1 MKKTMGLLLAMGI
14 AISATACSSGRQ
26 ADTTTQE
33 MASAQM
39 ETELNA
45 AEKEKN
51 ETETVTSAV
60 GTAVDGNQTDG
71 KEQAANNS
79 RILIAYF
86 SRWGNTDFAD
96 DVDATTS
103 ASIVVDSDG
112 RYGTTEYTANM
123 IQELTGGETYLI
135 QTADQYPV
143 DFDQLTSKNHDEM
156 NQGVLPDITGSPI
169 EMENY
174 DVLFIGYPIW
184 ATDVP
189 QAIHS
194 FLNEYDLTGKTV
206 IPFCTHDGYGAG
218 RSYATIAE
226 LCPGAEV
233 LDGLAIEAKDV
244 PGAQDTVKQWVEQLN
259 VSSRLS
265 GDASAG
271 AEVQNGETEIRITV
285 GDQVLDG
292 VLYDN
297 AEARQFLAMLP
308 QSVSMVGF
316 GGREFYGGLD
326 GEIQTEGDGQY
337 SFENGH
343 ITYCPANNTA
353 AIFYAQTDR
362 PNLTMEVFPMGK
374 VTSDLSVFDQ
384 LPGNVTITFS
394 LAE

>member
-1 MKKTMGLLLAMGI
+1 MKKTIGLLLAMGI
-14 AISATACSSGRQ
+14 VVSATACSPGTQ
-26 ADTTTQE
+26 ANTTTEE
-33 MASAQM
+33 MAGTQM
-39 ETELNA
+39 ETEINS
-45 AEKEKN
+45 AERELN

-60 GTAVDGNQTDG
+60 AAVGGNQTEG
-71 KEQAANNS
+71 MEQAENNS
-79 RILIAYF
+79 RVLIAYF

-103 ASIVVDSDG
+103 ASIVADSAG

-123 IQELTGGETYLI
+123 IQELTGGEVYLI
-135 QTADQYPV
+135 QTADKYPA
-143 DFDQLTSKNHDEM
+143 DFNQLVSENHDEM
-156 NQGVLPDITGSPI
+156 DQSVLPVLTGSPVN
-169 EMENY
+169 MENY

-184 ATDVP
+184 ATDAP
-189 QAIHS
+189 QAVRS
-194 FLNEYDLTGKTV
+194 FLKEYDLTGKTV

-218 RSYATIAE
+218 RSYTTIAE

-233 LDGLAIEAKDV
+233 LDGLAIEAEDV
-244 PGAQDTVKQWVEQLN
+244 PVARDTIKQWVEQLN
-259 VSSRLS
+259 ASSRLS
-265 GDASAG
+265 EGAAG
-271 AEVQNGETEIRITV
+271 AETQNGETAIRITI

-292 VLYDN
+292 ILYDN

-308 QSVSMVGF
+308 QSVSMGGF

>member
-1 MKKTMGLLLAMGI
+1 MKKTIGLLLAMGI
-14 AISATACSSGRQ
+14 AVSATACSPGRQ
-26 ADTTTQE
+26 ANTTTQV
-33 MASAQM
+33 MGSVQM
-39 ETELNA
+39 ETEPND

-51 ETETVTSAV
+51 ETETVASAV
-60 GTAVDGNQTDG
+60 GTAVDGNQTEG
-71 KEQAANNS
+71 EENQVANNS

-156 NQGVLPDITGSPI
+156 NQGVFPALTGSPVN
-169 EMENY
+169 MENY

-184 ATDVP
+184 ATDAP

-194 FLNEYDLTGKTV
+194 FLKEHDLTGKTV

-218 RSYATIAE
+218 RSYSTIAE

-233 LDGLAIEAKDV
+233 LDGLAIEANDV

-265 GDASAG
+265 DGAAG
-271 AEVQNGETEIRITV
+271 TKTQNGEAAIRITI

-308 QSVSMVGF
+308 QSVSMGGF

-326 GEIQTEGDGQY
+326 GEIRTEGDGQY
-337 SFENGH
+337 SFEDGH